1 MKKFGILIFAAA
13 VIIGVCIASSFSF
26 GRINNRF
33 FKFSFNEKTKGSGTI
48 ATESHKLRDFKGIDV
63 SGVFQVEVT
72 AQKDFAVEVEADDN
86 LLPLIQT
93 EVRDGVL
100 HIESEGRISTDNG
113 LKVRIF
119 APDITSIDASGVSKV
134 TVADINNDYLR
145 VCASGATKAVVT
157 GSTARLS
164 VEVSGA
170 SAVDAE
176 NLRAQNAEVEASGAS
191 SVSVFA
197 TGELRTDASGA
208 SKIVY
213 GGTPT
218 NVEKSSS
225 GASTIRE
232 K

>member
-1 MKKFGILIFAAA
+1 
-13 VIIGVCIASSFSF
+13 
-26 GRINNRF
+26 
-33 FKFSFNEKTKGSGTI
+33 
-48 ATESHKLRDFKGIDV
+48 
-63 SGVFQVEVT
+63 
-72 AQKDFAVEVEADDN
+72 EADDN

-113 LKVRIF
+113 LKVRIS

-134 TVADINNDYLR
+134 TVADIDNDYLR
-145 VCASGATKAVVT
+145 VCTSGATKATVA
-157 GSTARLS
+157 GSTAKLS

-197 TGELRTDASGA
+197 TGELRTDGSGA